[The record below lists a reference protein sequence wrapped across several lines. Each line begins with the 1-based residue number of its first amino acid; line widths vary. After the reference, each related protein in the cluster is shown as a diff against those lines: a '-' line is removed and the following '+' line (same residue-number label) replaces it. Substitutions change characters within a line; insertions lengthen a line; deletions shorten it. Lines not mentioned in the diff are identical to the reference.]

1 MSVKIGRKNPR
12 PGGDEK
18 PWRDA
23 RGYQLADPELGP
35 EWHKVKNAHFV
46 KSLEDAADLIER
58 RGFAIRM
65 GGPGKR
71 ASLIRRSGICITR

>member
-1 MSVKIGRKNPR
+1 MGVKIQRKNPR

-23 RGYQLADPELGP
+23 RGYQLADPTLGA

-46 KSLEDAADLIER
+46 ETLEEAAELIEG

-65 GGPGKR
+65 GRKGLRP
-71 ASLIRRSGICITR
+71 SLISRSGIRITR